1 MHFEIIRPSSKDLAG
16 FDRSNRPLYIRTMD
30 QELSR
35 LELKI
40 SRVVE
45 QCALVRAENIDLRQ
59 QVASQN
65 DEIKRLKEK
74 LKESGERLSR
84 VVESLPG

>member
-1 MHFEIIRPSSKDLAG
+1 
-16 FDRSNRPLYIRTMD
+16 MD
-30 QELSR
+30 HELSR

-45 QCALVRAENIDLRQ
+45 QCSRMRQDNIGLRQ
-59 QVASQN
+59 QIATQN

-74 LKESGERLSR
+74 LEESRSRLTNI
-84 VVESLPG
+84 VNHLPD

>member
-1 MHFEIIRPSSKDLAG
+1 
-16 FDRSNRPLYIRTMD
+16 MD

-35 LELKI
+35 LEQKI
-40 SRVVE
+40 SRVVA
-45 QCALVRAENIDLRQ
+45 QCASVRAENIDLRQ

-74 LKESGERLSR
+74 LEEGASRLIR
-84 VVESLPG
+84 LVESLPG

>member
-1 MHFEIIRPSSKDLAG
+1 
-16 FDRSNRPLYIRTMD
+16 MD

>member
-1 MHFEIIRPSSKDLAG
+1 
-16 FDRSNRPLYIRTMD
+16 MD

-74 LKESGERLSR
+74 LKESGDRVSRL
-84 VVESLPG
+84 VESLPG

>member
-1 MHFEIIRPSSKDLAG
+1 
-16 FDRSNRPLYIRTMD
+16 MD

-35 LELKI
+35 LEQKI
-40 SRVVE
+40 SRVVA
-45 QCALVRAENIDLRQ
+45 QCASVRAENIDLRQ

-74 LKESGERLSR
+74 LEEGASRLTR
-84 VVESLPG
+84 LVESLPG